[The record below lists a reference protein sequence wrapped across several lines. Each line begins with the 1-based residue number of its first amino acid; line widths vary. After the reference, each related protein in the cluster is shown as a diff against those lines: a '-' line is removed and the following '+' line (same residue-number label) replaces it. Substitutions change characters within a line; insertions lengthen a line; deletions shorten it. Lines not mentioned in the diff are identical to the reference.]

1 MNRNTA
7 IRNKHRAIIKR
18 DKPPCHLCGNEI
30 DYSLPHDDPMSFQ
43 IDHITP
49 LIITGPEGDTL
60 DNLAAAH
67 RACNRAKGA
76 KRPMRAG
83 VKFVTERTW

>member
-7 IRNKHRAIIKR
+7 TRDKHRAIIKR
-18 DKPPCHLCGNEI
+18 DKPPCHLCGTEI
-30 DYSLPHDDPMSFQ
+30 DYSLPHDDLMSFQ
-43 IDHITP
+43 IDHVTP
-49 LIITGPEGDTL
+49 LTITGPEGDTL

-76 KRPMRAG
+76 NRPMPAG